1 MVLGE
6 IMISRYQPQIII
18 KPYKKRRKRI
28 RKWLIGILIIGFILT
43 LSIYL
48 GLNFIVK
55 KELKEIEEI
64 KKENNYFRKEI
75 QKLSNSDTSYEEI
88 LRTKYGYIKKGE
100 KIIIYSPFYYKNNK
114 MREESTIRN

>member
-6 IMISRYQPQIII
+6 AMGVRYQPQIVI
-18 KPYKKRRKRI
+18 KPYKKRRKKI

-48 GLNFIVK
+48 GLNFMVK
-55 KELKEIEEI
+55 REMKEIEEI
-64 KKENNYFRKEI
+64 RKENSYFKKEI
-75 QKLSNSDTSYEEI
+75 QKLSNSDTPYEEI

-114 MREESTIRN
+114 IREESTIRN